1 MRKAIFAGATVLVLS
16 LGTVVLADHGG
27 GVDRSGKVGWSNL
40 AQFSRSEP
48 GHLASGNGI
57 LEEVLAEMVTEGT
70 LAQVQSDAIVA
81 ALQAKKEEM
90 VEARQQA
97 KEMLESFW
105 EDDILTEDEI
115 NQLPFAEQILQME
128 GVSEALADG
137 QITKAELQELHPGKG
152 TVTDGEE
159 TDVMEGGA
167 TETLI
172 HFPPLQTGLGDS
184 PPGPV
189 FFVVAFRSVASG
201 Q

>member
-27 GVDRSGKVGWSNL
+27 GVDRSGNVGWSNL

-81 ALQAKKEEM
+81 AVQAKKEEL

-128 GVSEALADG
+128 GVSEALEDG
-137 QITKAELQELHPGKG
+137 QITKAETAG
-152 TVTDGEE
+152 TASRERDG
-159 TDVMEGGA
+159 DRREGDRRHGRGR
-167 TETLI
+167 
-172 HFPPLQTGLGDS
+172 H
-184 PPGPV
+184 
-189 FFVVAFRSVASG
+189 
-201 Q
+201 

>member
-27 GVDRSGKVGWSNL
+27 GVDRSGNVGWSNL
-40 AQFSRSEP
+40 AQFSRAVP
-48 GHLASGNGI
+48 GHLASGNGV

-81 ALQAKKEEM
+81 AVQAKKEEL

-115 NQLPFAEQILQME
+115 SQLPFAEQILQIE

-137 QITKAELQELHPGKG
+137 QITKAELQELHPGKR
-152 TVTDGEE
+152 DG
-159 TDVMEGGA
+159 DRWGGDRR
-167 TETLI
+167 
-172 HFPPLQTGLGDS
+172 HGRGHH
-184 PPGPV
+184 
-189 FFVVAFRSVASG
+189 
-201 Q
+201 